1 MRLCV
6 RCLTPMAVCA
16 TVLLASLAHRTPGAV
31 GAGGG
36 LSSSSLAIAALTN
49 QSMASYLPAAGFVER
64 NTLPSRMFVAVQP

>member
-1 MRLCV
+1 
-6 RCLTPMAVCA
+6 MAICA
-16 TVLLASLAHRTPGAV
+16 TVLLASLAHRTPGVV